1 MMKEQKIMA
10 QMKGQDKTTEKQL
23 NEVKIGNLIEK
34 EFRNDSDDDPGS
46 QEINEDA
53 RNVYQRPTRTKEQTN
68 GDEQY
73 TRSN

>member
-1 MMKEQKIMA
+1 MKEQKIMA